1 MSHIRDETKVK
12 ILAEIKPPLW
22 LHVTKLAAFCFVLFS
37 RSFCIKRTNKKE
49 RRAIVMC
56 FLCTQAN
63 ASIAIKV
70 IPYKSHG
77 ELFYKTCGVADVV
90 HVVLFMIQH

>member
-1 MSHIRDETKVK
+1 
-12 ILAEIKPPLW
+12 
-22 LHVTKLAAFCFVLFS
+22 
-37 RSFCIKRTNKKE
+37 
-49 RRAIVMC
+49 MC

-77 ELFYKTCGVADVV
+77 ELFYKTCGVAHKTYGVTHMV
-90 HVVLFMIQH
+90 HLVLFMIQHCTEALTCSTLARLTCAHQHTACAILIKSDSA